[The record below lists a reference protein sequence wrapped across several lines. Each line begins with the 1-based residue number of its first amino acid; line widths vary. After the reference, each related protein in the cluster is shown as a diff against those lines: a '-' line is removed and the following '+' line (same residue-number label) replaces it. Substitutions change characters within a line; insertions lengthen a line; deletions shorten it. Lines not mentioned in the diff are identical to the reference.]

1 MSVFFIDK
9 PGGYTFIIKNRI
21 IILLQLRRYEMS
33 VYLMLTTLTDAGRK
47 ALQED
52 PEILK
57 EINKEVEYMGVKIL
71 TQYALLGQYDFVN
84 ILEAPSNE
92 AVAKLAIRLSAKGT
106 TQTLTL
112 TAITLDDLIATL
124 KEGKA
129 PW

>member
-1 MSVFFIDK
+1 MPI
-9 PGGYTFIIKNRI
+9 
-21 IILLQLRRYEMS
+21 
-33 VYLMLTTLTDAGRK
+33 YLMLTTLTDAGRK
-47 ALQED
+47 ALQDD

-57 EINKEVEYMGVKIL
+57 EINKEVEFMGVKIL

-84 ILEAPSNE
+84 IIDAPNNE

-112 TAITLDDLIATL
+112 AAISIDDLISTL
-124 KEGKA
+124 KERES

>member
-1 MSVFFIDK
+1 
-9 PGGYTFIIKNRI
+9 
-21 IILLQLRRYEMS
+21 MS

-57 EINKEVEYMGVKIL
+57 EINKEVEFMGVKIL
-71 TQYALLGQYDFVN
+71 NQYALLGQYDFVN
-84 ILEAPSNE
+84 LVEAPNNE

-112 TAITLDDLIATL
+112 AAISIDDLIHTL
-124 KEGKA
+124 KNREE

>member
-1 MSVFFIDK
+1 MRQTYHHNKSQNNARKEAV
-9 PGGYTFIIKNRI
+9 
-21 IILLQLRRYEMS
+21 MS
-33 VYLMLTTLTDAGRK
+33 VYLMLTTLTDGGRK

-57 EINKEVEYMGVKIL
+57 EINKEVEFMGVKIL

-84 ILEAPSNE
+84 LLEAPSNE

-112 TAITLDDLIATL
+112 AAITLDDLINAL
-124 KEGKA
+124 KEKER

>member
-1 MSVFFIDK
+1 
-9 PGGYTFIIKNRI
+9 
-21 IILLQLRRYEMS
+21 MS

-57 EINKEVEYMGVKIL
+57 EINKEVEFMGVKIL

-84 ILEAPSNE
+84 IVEAPSNE
-92 AVAKLAIRLSAKGT
+92 AAAKLAIRLSAKGT

-112 TAITLDDLIATL
+112 AAISLDDLIKAL
-124 KEGKA
+124 KEKER

>member
-1 MSVFFIDK
+1 
-9 PGGYTFIIKNRI
+9 
-21 IILLQLRRYEMS
+21 MS
-33 VYLMLTTLTDAGRK
+33 VYLMLTTLTDSGRK

-84 ILEAPSNE
+84 IVEAPNNE

-112 TAITLDDLIATL
+112 AAISIDDLIATL
-124 KEGKA
+124 KERES

>member
-1 MSVFFIDK
+1 
-9 PGGYTFIIKNRI
+9 
-21 IILLQLRRYEMS
+21 MS
-33 VYLMLTTLTDAGRK
+33 VYLLLTTLTDSGRK

-57 EINKEVEYMGVKIL
+57 EINKEVEYMGVKVL

-84 ILEAPSNE
+84 IIEAPNNE

-112 TAITLDDLIATL
+112 AAISVDDLIATL
-124 KEGKA
+124 KEREQ

>member
-1 MSVFFIDK
+1 
-9 PGGYTFIIKNRI
+9 
-21 IILLQLRRYEMS
+21 MS

-57 EINKEVEYMGVKIL
+57 EINKEVEFMGVKIL

-84 ILEAPSNE
+84 IVEAPNNE

-112 TAITLDDLIATL
+112 AAISIDDLIATL
-124 KEGKA
+124 KERER

>member
-1 MSVFFIDK
+1 
-9 PGGYTFIIKNRI
+9 
-21 IILLQLRRYEMS
+21 MS

-57 EINKEVEYMGVKIL
+57 EFNQETEYMGVKIL

-84 ILEAPSNE
+84 VVEAPNNE
-92 AVAKLAIRLSAKGT
+92 AVAKLAIRLSARGT

-112 TAITLDDLIATL
+112 AAISIDDLIATL
-124 KEGKA
+124 KDRGQ